1 MNELTIKVEL
11 SATPELMTAI
21 SKLLG
26 IPAPQTVQQATTPQQ
41 TMITTQ
47 QPQQTVPV
55 QQTAPNV
62 VPMHQPQQAAPMQQ
76 TVPVQSVAPTAT
88 PVAPQ
93 YTLDQL
99 GKAGAELMK
108 TRQQDVLNLLA
119 QFGVQALTQLPR
131 EHYGAFATALRG
143 LGANI

>member
-11 SATPELMTAI
+11 SATPELMAAI
-21 SKLLG
+21 SKMIGVLTQQTAQ
-26 IPAPQTVQQATTPQQ
+26 PAVMAPAQQ
-41 TMITTQ
+41 TM
-47 QPQQTVPV
+47 
-55 QQTAPNV
+55 
-62 VPMHQPQQAAPMQQ
+62 QQAAPAPTQQTPQLTAPQNVVQMPMQQ
-76 TVPVQSVAPTAT
+76 AAPVQQVAPTIT
-88 PVAPQ
+88 PVTPQ

-131 EHYGAFATALRG
+131 EQYVAFATALRG

>member
-11 SATPELMTAI
+11 SATPELMAAI
-21 SKLLG
+21 SKMIGVLTQQTAQ
-26 IPAPQTVQQATTPQQ
+26 PAVMAPAQQ
-41 TMITTQ
+41 TM
-47 QPQQTVPV
+47 
-55 QQTAPNV
+55 
-62 VPMHQPQQAAPMQQ
+62 QQAAPAPTQQTPQLTAPQNVVQMPMQQ
-76 TVPVQSVAPTAT
+76 TVPVQSLAPIAT
-88 PVAPQ
+88 PVTPQ

-131 EHYGAFATALRG
+131 EQYGAFATALRG

>member
-11 SATPELMTAI
+11 SATPELMAAI
-21 SKLLG
+21 SKMIGVLTQQTAQ
-26 IPAPQTVQQATTPQQ
+26 PAVMTPAQQ
-41 TMITTQ
+41 TM
-47 QPQQTVPV
+47 
-55 QQTAPNV
+55 
-62 VPMHQPQQAAPMQQ
+62 QQAAPAPTQQTPQLTAPQNVVQMPMQQ
-76 TVPVQSVAPTAT
+76 TVPVQSLAPIAT
-88 PVAPQ
+88 PVTPQ

-131 EHYGAFATALRG
+131 EQYGAFATALRG